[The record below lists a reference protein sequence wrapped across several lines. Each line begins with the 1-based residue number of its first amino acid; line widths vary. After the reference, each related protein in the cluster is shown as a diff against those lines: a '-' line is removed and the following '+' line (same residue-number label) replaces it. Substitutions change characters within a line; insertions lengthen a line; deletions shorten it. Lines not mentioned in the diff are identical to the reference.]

1 MWYDIGMEAGI
12 MNILDRGYVQDCIR
26 SVSERA
32 FTNTFVNYEKMFYST
47 KIEVVSLD
55 VINTLSAYCQDIYD
69 VSDEIRLF
77 KFIISKKEKMLA
89 KFYLLVIDN
98 YFGVKINITFLFKD
112 IGNVLIDAKYDEKY
126 KMYENVYQNNIR
138 HNFSSSK
145 NKTSI
150 VCCDNNKQYIILDKM
165 SSGFYLDSYAIQKG
179 SLVIRLNFDDFFH
192 ITYQMKYDMNRK
204 SSSYIPSVEEPM
216 NIMSAI
222 QSNRCSWIGTEL
234 DLIKTLFT
242 EEELEEYFAPLVTY
256 KDCHVRRRRI
266 SFFNTESTNLE
277 ITNPS
282 LDANDIDMFHEYA
295 QQNIFGNCF
304 SQFENNKTFTKYEY
318 NDGVVFKRGNVE
330 EYFIKTKFGYIRCR
344 QGFEW
349 NDAYLDVVKSLKE
362 SHTKKMFVI
371 EKLCGRKM

>member
-1 MWYDIGMEAGI
+1 MEVST
-12 MNILDRGYVQDCIR
+12 MNFLDRGFVQDCIR

-47 KIEVVSLD
+47 NIKVVPLD
-55 VINTLSAYCQDIYD
+55 VINTLSVYCRDIYD
-69 VSDEIRLF
+69 ISDEIRLF
-77 KFIISKKEKMLA
+77 KLTLSKKKKTLA
-89 KFYLLVIDN
+89 TFCLLVIDN
-98 YFGVKINITFLFKD
+98 YFGVKVNVAFPFSD
-112 IGNVLIDAKYDEKY
+112 IGNVLVDAKYDEKY
-126 KMYENVYQNNIR
+126 KAYENVYQNNIR
-138 HNFSSSK
+138 HNFVSSK

-150 VCCDNNKQYIILDKM
+150 VCCDNNKQYIFLDKM
-165 SSGFYLDSYAIQKG
+165 SNGFYLDSYAIQKG
-179 SLVIRLNFDDFFH
+179 SLVIRLVFEEFYF
-192 ITYQMKYDMNRK
+192 IIYQMRHNMTCK
-204 SSSYIPSVEEPM
+204 SPSYIPSVEESSD
-216 NIMSAI
+216 IMSVI
-222 QSNRCSWIGTEL
+222 KYSRNSWSDSEL
-234 DLIKTLFT
+234 NLIKALFT
-242 EEELEEYFAPLVTY
+242 EEELEEHFAPLVTY

-266 SFFNTESTNLE
+266 SFFNIESTNLE

-371 EKLCGRKM
+371 EKLCGREM

>member
-1 MWYDIGMEAGI
+1 MKF
-12 MNILDRGYVQDCIR
+12 LDRGFVQDCIR

-32 FTNTFVNYEKMFYST
+32 FTNTFVNYEKMYYNTSI
-47 KIEVVSLD
+47 KVVSLD
-55 VINTLSAYCQDIYD
+55 VINTLTTYCRDIYD
-69 VSDEIRLF
+69 ISDEIRLF
-77 KFIISKKEKMLA
+77 KLTLSKKGKSLA
-89 KFYLLVIDN
+89 MFYLLVIDN
-98 YFGVKINITFLFKD
+98 YFGVKVNVAFPFSD
-112 IGNVLIDAKYDEKY
+112 IGKVLVDAKYDEKY

-138 HNFSSSK
+138 YNFSSSK

-150 VCCDNNKQYIILDKM
+150 VCCDNNKQYIFLDKM
-165 SSGFYLDSYAIQKG
+165 SNGFYLDSYAIQKG

-222 QSNRCSWIGTEL
+222 ESNRCSWSGTEL

-266 SFFNTESTNLE
+266 KFFNTESTNLE

-282 LDANDIDMFHEYA
+282 LDAKDIDMFYEYA
-295 QQNIFGNCF
+295 RQNLFGNCF
-304 SQFENNKTFTKYEY
+304 SQFENNKTFMKYEY
-318 NDGVVFKRGNVE
+318 DYGVVFKRGNIE

-349 NDAYLDVVKSLKE
+349 NSSYLDVVKSLKE
-362 SHTKKMFVI
+362 THTKKMLVV
-371 EKLCGRKM
+371 EKLCGREI